1 MRALDFGQDIKRKA
15 RIENSCSKKW
25 KISDLGQQGVFF
37 STWTNSLNI
46 HHRLHK
52 YQLDNVRV
60 ELCWIPSH
68 IGLKL
73 NDKADQKAKEA
84 AKRPPALIPIFYKDY
99 FTIVKSKIYAKRDEQ
114 WRTSNCKLRELK
126 EDISPWPRALDIKRQ
141 EQTALNRIKTGH
153 TLITHGY
160 LMDSDAPQI
169 PPVCHFCNNSTLTIK
184 HIFTQCT
191 ALEDTRL
198 RIFNP
203 MTSWSLK
210 EMIGPKANICN
221 ILRFLREAAIFGR
234 I

>member
-1 MRALDFGQDIKRKA
+1 MTELTKKPKKLRNAHLNWSPYFIK
-15 RIENSCSKKW
+15 I
-25 KISDLGQQGVFF
+25 ILQL
-37 STWTNSLNI
+37 LN
-46 HHRLHK
+46 RRSMLS
-52 YQLDNVRV
+52 
-60 ELCWIPSH
+60 E
-68 IGLKL
+68 
-73 NDKADQKAKEA
+73 
-84 AKRPPALIPIFYKDY
+84 
-99 FTIVKSKIYAKRDEQ
+99 TEQ

-126 EDISPWPRALDIKRQ
+126 ENISPWPRALNIKRQ
-141 EQTALNRIKTGH
+141 EQTTLNRIRTGH

-210 EMIGPKANICN
+210 EMIGLKANICN

-234 I
+234 T